1 MTVEEE
7 KKRALPE
14 AILVAV
20 DFSPCSLRALEVAL
34 RWKPPGGEVI
44 VLHVVDTDL
53 ASRVERFE
61 LVGYEDAVGK
71 MRRQAEEKLA
81 EVVKGHPAGEFET
94 MIADGVPF
102 AEICKI
108 ARDLDCGLVVM
119 GKYGTTPELKDLFF
133 GGTAEKV
140 LRGARQP
147 VLCVP

>member
-1 MTVEEE
+1 MNVEKEE
-7 KKRALPE
+7 GGASPE

-44 VLHVVDTDL
+44 ALHVIDTDL
-53 ASRVERFE
+53 ALRAERLGLVDYEKAVVTMRSRAQE
-61 LVGYEDAVGK
+61 K
-71 MRRQAEEKLA
+71 MA
-81 EVVKGHPAGEFET
+81 EVVKDCRDGELET

-119 GKYGTTPELKDLFF
+119 GKHGTAPELREIFF
-133 GGTAEKV
+133 GGTAERV